1 MLIAIYQYFHA
12 FRSEL
17 EYRKSNFIITRR
29 NLGSQYILR
38 CKFKSMNKYNLH
50 KTILINY
57 KNIVEKMI
65 STSNHPTGKLVG
77 ANYQY
82 Q

>member
-1 MLIAIYQYFHA
+1 
-12 FRSEL
+12 
-17 EYRKSNFIITRR
+17 
-29 NLGSQYILR
+29 
-38 CKFKSMNKYNLH
+38 MNKYNLH

-57 KNIVEKMI
+57 KNIVEKI
-65 STSNHPTGKLVG
+65 ILTSNHPTGKLVG